1 MDGKMFIAF
10 ISLIILTRIRLTISN
25 HEDLRHRTVL
35 EVIREMRLL
44 RRIDLDGRKSPLYT
58 PRTKLQKQV
67 VKAFGIPVTFDD
79 TEPAGDEPEVVT
91 AEGD

>member
-1 MDGKMFIAF
+1 M
-10 ISLIILTRIRLTISN
+10 TISD
-25 HEDLRHRTVL
+25 HDELRHRTVP

-79 TEPAGDEPEVVT
+79 TEPAGDEPEAVT
-91 AEGD
+91 TEGD

>member
-1 MDGKMFIAF
+1 MFIAF
-10 ISLIILTRIRLTISN
+10 VSLIILTRIKLTIN
-25 HEDLRHRTVL
+25 DHEELRHRTVT

-44 RRIDLDGRKSPLYT
+44 RCIDLDGRKSPLYM

-79 TEPAGDEPEVVT
+79 TEPAGDEPEIVT
-91 AEGD
+91 AEYS